1 MAEPVHQLSPV
12 LVDLAIAAGL
22 GMLVGLQRERTQSE
36 IAGIRTFALLTL
48 FGAVAATLAV
58 EFGGWV
64 LAAGV
69 LVVGGAVML
78 GNVAVLRRAASEGEA
93 PDPGRTTEVAA
104 LTMFGVGALLPLG
117 HRVPAIVLGAT
128 VALLLHWKRP
138 LHDLARRIGEDDVR
152 AIMRL
157 SLIAL
162 VVLPVLPNQPLGPS
176 GVLNPFEIWL
186 MVVLIVGISL
196 GAYVAYR
203 LLGARAGTLA
213 AGALGGFISSTATT
227 VSYARRSRN
236 QGTTAGPLLVIMVA
250 STTVFVR
257 VLGEI
262 AVVAPSVL
270 ATTAPPLAAA
280 MGWMVIVSA
289 GVYVRGR
296 HRLDAAATLEQEAP
310 SPLAAAIVF
319 GLLYAVVLLAV
330 ATAREHLGQQGL
342 YFVAGLSGL
351 TDMDAITLSTARL
364 MEAGDLSQDLGWRLI
379 LVGGMANIVFKGLVV
394 AVLGG
399 AALAREVGVAF
410 AVALGGGM
418 AILMLWP
425 G

>member
-1 MAEPVHQLSPV
+1 MIDLLAISPV
-12 LVDLAIAAGL
+12 LVDLAIATGL
-22 GMLVGLQRERTQSE
+22 GMLVGLQRQRAQSDL
-36 IAGIRTFALLTL
+36 AGIRTFALLTL
-48 FGAVAATLAV
+48 FGAVSGTLAGA
-58 EFGGWV
+58 FGGWV
-64 LAAGV
+64 LAAGLLAV
-69 LVVGGAVML
+69 AGAVL
-78 GNVAVLRRAASEGEA
+78 FGDLALLQQAAADGEA
-93 PDPGRTTEVAA
+93 PDPGRTTEIAA
-104 LTMFGVGALLPLG
+104 LTMFGIGALLPLG
-117 HRVPAIVLGAT
+117 HRVPAIVLGAA
-128 VALLLHWKRP
+128 VALLLYWKRP
-138 LHDLARRIGEDDVR
+138 LHDLVGRIGEDDVR

-157 SLIAL
+157 ALIAL
-162 VVLPVLPNQPLGPS
+162 VVLPVLPNRAMGPS

-203 LLGARAGTLA
+203 LLGARVGTLA

-227 VSYARRSRN
+227 VSYARRSRD

-262 AVVAPSVL
+262 ALVAPSVL

-280 MGWMVIVSA
+280 MGWLVLVSA

-296 HRLDAAATLEQEAP
+296 DRLDAANTIEQEAP

-342 YFVAGLSGL
+342 YVVAGLSGL

-364 MEAGDLSQDLGWRLI
+364 MEAGDLSEGLGWRLI
-379 LVGGMANIVFKGLVV
+379 LVGGMANLVFKGIMV

-410 AVALGGGM
+410 GLALGGSM